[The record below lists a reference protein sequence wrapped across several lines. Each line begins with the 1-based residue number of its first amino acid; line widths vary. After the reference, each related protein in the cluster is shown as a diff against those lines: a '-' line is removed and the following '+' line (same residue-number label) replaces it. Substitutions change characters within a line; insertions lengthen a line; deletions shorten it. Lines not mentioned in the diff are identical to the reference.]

1 MKYTI
6 REKLTALRE
15 KLSARKAG
23 TRLLALLL
31 TLVLLQG
38 DLMLSAYSAGG
49 EGESG
54 ETSAQTSTPETTVP
68 TTPEQTEVESKL
80 PVDED
85 TLVITLD
92 GAETTAVS
100 LLPYEKTEL
109 KAEGLESDAEYQWQ
123 IRHPAT
129 GTWINIYD
137 ATEQC
142 ISVSSALVKNML
154 TKDGTA
160 ALRCYAH
167 AENADYVTSF
177 VTVTMVEESVAPVTP
192 VSSSA
197 FTTSGG
203 AVTLADDDVEFV
215 SVTIEYKLYGNVK
228 QTDGTYKLQ
237 YINEAFSPYVARL
250 KAGTTDE
257 PMEYIDVASPTIIG
271 YQPFW
276 TKTVDGETVTN
287 KDPNTPGAVITI
299 PLTNVTQNITYTV
312 EYRPAE
318 VPYEV
323 HYFFQ
328 NIYDDLYV
336 EDTSLA
342 EPVFTQGETGLEPDP
357 AHTECDFTGF
367 TSLYYEPE
375 TIAADGST
383 VFQVY
388 YERNYYLMEFDCAGG
403 HGTDTIYVRYG
414 TYISVPN
421 PVRMGYV
428 FAGWNPGTIIEN
440 TDGTATITYP
450 TVANPETFVGV
461 TLPSTMPHENT
472 IYQAVWKHIAT
483 SYTVVYW
490 YENANPETDGT
501 YEYSFWGSQPIGLT
515 DGQPNGS
522 VISGD
527 AVTAATYSA
536 VPSFTDSEYAT
547 YNEAKTLEAQNKRDD
562 LDGDGKVIVEGDGST
577 ILNVYFSRATYT
589 LKFYYAM
596 SSGSGDATTYYVVGG
611 STYRFGA
618 SATINNA
625 DKGNEVKLLDHY
637 MSAYDSGNQR
647 GTVDELPTLNAIGAA
662 RNYTLG
668 YDTSTVS
675 YTAYKYYYLSFN
687 AKYGAD
693 ISNLW
698 PCSVFNSVTLTS
710 TGTNANGWSGKEAF
724 VSAWNG
730 EHHVLYSQLH
740 DGQHTGYND
749 NQTIKGKYAQLDKNL
764 LWAPTYGEPS
774 DQTVTYLCFWENG
787 APTVN
792 WNIPK
797 LFRYNIYL
805 ECVDGVDYSGKT
817 MTTRDGVQYYL
828 ADSYDT
834 CDDSEVEKQTQPGI
848 TGYTPKSITTAGTG
862 YQLTNNNYYEFKSLN
877 SGTAD
882 QAKENPSNY
891 FNQDLYKKGYDV
903 NFFYA
908 AKSGELKFSN
918 YNSDTNNKTVTFAT
932 SQMKFSQPLSS
943 ASGLSGET
951 DPYIPGYPHGIE
963 PNAYEFLGWYTTP
976 LFLDGTRVDWTSD
989 TMPETDQTLY
999 ARWEPIV
1006 RKVYFHLLY
1015 TDIAIDKTWDTTD
1028 KDGNPVTYP
1037 IEAPHGTLLGTTYN
1051 YLPTRDGYDFIGWF
1065 YMDEDNKKKFAP
1077 DSMEIKRDMHLFA
1090 EWHSKTDTE
1099 YEVKYTLAEEET
1111 IGGSTYPIGTQV
1123 GDMTTGHSSAGKTK
1137 TFTAKPRSELNLPF
1151 SEDNSK
1157 LYPTLNSHSILM
1169 SSVKDEN
1176 KFSFTYIV
1184 DEEVWYKIRY
1194 LNKLDNSELADD
1206 EVYSNKDTNADI
1218 ITAKFKPIEG
1228 YLPEKYYIRKVLAAD
1243 GDSGSATNV
1252 SPQNEIIFYYI
1263 PDEEH
1268 GLYTIEYYL
1277 EKVDSTDSK
1286 NRDNY
1291 ELARS
1296 IVAHADLMT
1305 GDNPT
1310 KIKAEILTFTG
1321 FEHAAAGDL
1330 FLDTVTT
1337 YTKSGDTYV
1346 PNTPVPGN
1354 SGQLSIGGLEI
1365 RVYYQRKSYPYA
1377 IKFVE
1382 YGNVSNIL
1390 GYGLADQT
1398 NVYPAAQTG
1407 SAKFESSFSYSAPNQ
1422 IQKTVDGNTLTYLF
1436 HKTDDKTQTQ
1446 TLKIRATDNTDT
1458 GNVLTFYYE
1467 VKKVTIQYEAQCA
1480 VVGATGFG
1488 EVSMN
1493 RESAALAANLAG
1505 ANAMPGAGFKFMG
1518 WYNKETGNKVA
1529 DDWVTGPDANGYYK
1543 LKPQDFGG
1551 DSNDDG
1557 VITYYALFEPITT
1570 TLTITKTVTGDLPV
1584 GMANNDTF
1592 LFHVK
1597 GQGKHEYLELTVAVT
1612 VTSGTGSVTIENIP
1626 LDDYMI
1632 TELTAWS
1639 WEYNVSGEAAKTI
1652 TLKAS
1657 GDNVVQFTNSYANPD
1672 WLGGESAVA
1681 DNNFD

>member
-6 REKLTALRE
+6 LEKLTALRE
-15 KLSARKAG
+15 KLSVRKAG

-31 TLVLLQG
+31 ALVLLQG
-38 DLMLSAYSAGG
+38 DFMLSAYSAG
-49 EGESG
+49 EDSG
-54 ETSAQTSTPETTVP
+54 ETTEQSTVTENTTVP
-68 TTPEQTEVESKL
+68 TAPEQAEAEPEVEL

-100 LLPYEKTEL
+100 LLPYEKVEL

-123 IRHPAT
+123 IRHPET
-129 GTWINIYD
+129 GAWINIYD

-142 ISVSSALVKNML
+142 ISVSTALVKNML
-154 TKDGTA
+154 NKDGTA

-167 AENADYVTSF
+167 AEKADYVTSF
-177 VTVTMVEESVAPVTP
+177 VTITTVEESVAPVTLA
-192 VSSSA
+192 SSSA

-203 AVTLADDDVEFV
+203 AVTLANDVEFV

-257 PMEYIDVASPTIIG
+257 PTEYIDVASPTIVG

-276 TKTVDGETVTN
+276 TKTVEGETVTN

-312 EYRPAE
+312 EYCPAE

-342 EPVFTQGETGLEPDP
+342 TPVFAQGETGLEPNS
-357 AHTECDFTGF
+357 AHTECEFAGF

-450 TVANPETFVGV
+450 TVADPETFVGV

-501 YEYSFWGSQPIGLT
+501 YEYSYWGSETRGLDNYGT
-515 DGQPNGS
+515 PDDT

-527 AVTAATYSA
+527 AVTAATFSA
-536 VPSFTDSEYAT
+536 VPSFTGSEYAT

-562 LDGDGKVIVEGDGST
+562 LDGDGNVIVEGDGST

-596 SSGSGDATTYYVVGG
+596 SSGSENNTKYYVIGG
-611 STYRFGA
+611 STHYFGTAA
-618 SATINNA
+618 STNIDRNDDVA
-625 DKGNEVKLLDHY
+625 LLDQYISSQSTH
-637 MSAYDSGNQR
+637 R
-647 GTVDELPTLNAIGAA
+647 GEVDEMPTLNATGHA

-668 YDTSTVS
+668 SVSSTVNN
-675 YTAYKYYYLSFN
+675 TAYNYHYISFK
-687 AKYGAD
+687 AKYGAN
-693 ISNLW
+693 ISELW
-698 PCSVFNSVTLTS
+698 PCGVFNSVTRTS
-710 TGTNANGWSGKEAF
+710 SNTHGNWTGTEAF

-730 EHHVLYSQLH
+730 E
-740 DGQHTGYND
+740 YNVEYTLNTTLNNG
-749 NQTIKGKYAQLDKNL
+749 NQTIKGKFAQLNDAL
-764 LWAPTYGEPS
+764 LWRDMSKNT
-774 DQTVTYLCFWENG
+774 DNTVSFLCFWENG
-787 APTVN
+787 ANIN
-792 WNIPK
+792 WSVPE
-797 LFRYNIYL
+797 LYRYNIYL
-805 ECVDGVDYSGKT
+805 ECVDGVDYTGKT
-817 MTTRDGVQYYL
+817 TIKRTVSYTDEANNTVTITADFYL
-828 ADSYDT
+828 ADRYDT
-834 CDDSEVEKQTQPGI
+834 CDDSNGDQQTQPSI
-848 TGYTPKSITTAGTG
+848 TGYNSALPKDIDGDYDNANAGFTTYECHQITTFDT
-862 YQLTNNNYYEFKSLN
+862 S
-877 SGTAD
+877 
-882 QAKENPSNY
+882 
-891 FNQDLYKKGYDV
+891 LYKEAYDV

-908 AKSGELKFSN
+908 AKSGLELKFSN

-963 PNAYEFLGWYTTP
+963 PNAYEFLGWYTTS

-989 TMPETDQTLY
+989 TMPETNQTLY

-1077 DSMEIKRDMHLFA
+1077 DSMEIKRDLHLFA
-1090 EWHSKTDTE
+1090 EWHSTTDTE

-1137 TFTAKPRSELNLPF
+1137 TFTAKSRSELNLPF

-1169 SSVKDEN
+1169 SNVKDEN

-1310 KIKAEILTFTG
+1310 EIMAEILTFTG

-1337 YTKSGDTYV
+1337 YAKSDDTYV
-1346 PNTPVPGN
+1346 PNPPVAGN

-1390 GYGLADQT
+1390 GYGLAGRT
-1398 NVYPAAQTG
+1398 NVYPTAQTDY
-1407 SAKFESSFSYSAPNQ
+1407 AKFESSFSYSAPDQ

-1446 TLKIRATDNTDT
+1446 TLQIRATDNTDT

-1505 ANAMPGAGFKFMG
+1505 ANAMPGAGFEFMG

-1557 VITYYALFEPITT
+1557 VITYYALFAPITT
-1570 TLTITKTVTGDLPV
+1570 NLTITKTVTGDLPA
-1584 GMANNDTF
+1584 GMANDDTF

-1612 VTSGTGSVTIENIP
+1612 VNTGTGSVTIVGIP
-1626 LDDYMI
+1626 LDEYQV

-1639 WEYNVSGEAAKTI
+1639 WEYAVSGESVKTI
-1652 TLKAS
+1652 VLETDPSK
-1657 GDNVVQFTNSYANPD
+1657 NVVPFTNTYANPD
-1672 WLGGESAVA
+1672 WLGGESAVT
-1681 DNNFD
+1681 DNIFN